1 MIVVEA
7 DSTELPSA
15 RLTNPLEANKIGVA
29 MQARAT
35 GITAADSLP
44 GYDCDACHNG
54 KMRRGNLFGTCSTTI
69 FSVKKEIADGLSVLF
84 YTRDV

>member
-1 MIVVEA
+1 M
-7 DSTELPSA
+7 SPC
-15 RLTNPLEANKIGVA
+15 R
-29 MQARAT
+29 RAT

-54 KMRRGNLFGTCSTTI
+54 KMTRGNLFGACSKTV
-69 FSVKKEIADGLSVLF
+69 FQVKKEIADGLSVLF